1 MPIMV
6 WGMIVFPGMQ
16 LSTCQHETLQ
26 LVSFLMHVLGKSLT
40 RMPVIV
46 WGMAVAGECSG
57 FT

>member
-46 WGMAVAGECSG
+46 
-57 FT
+57 